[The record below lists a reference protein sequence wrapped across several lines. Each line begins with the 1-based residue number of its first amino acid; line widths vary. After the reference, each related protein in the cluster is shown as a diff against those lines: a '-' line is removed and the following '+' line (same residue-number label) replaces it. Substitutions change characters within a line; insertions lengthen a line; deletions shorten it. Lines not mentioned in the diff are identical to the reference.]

1 MTMPTG
7 LAALVAVL
15 CATCAHAETF
25 DLTIS
30 SSHSTTIPWV
40 APLHSVIVAHTNERL
55 EAMGSENRINWTEAY
70 AGSLYSFGDTLE
82 AVSEGITDAGW
93 VGTLWEESK
102 LPYQNVTYYTPFTSD
117 DARLIINTFN
127 RLHAELP
134 FLADAWDEYNTVF
147 LGATGADTYHL
158 FTTFPVHSIDDLKGR
173 KILAPG
179 TSGPWIAAV
188 GAVPVDGALTTF
200 YNQIETGVAD
210 GVLSIMS
217 GATPLKIHEVAP
229 YVTLVGIGGNLIGGF
244 AVNKGTWEGLPD
256 DVQQVLRDL
265 GQDYSAE
272 NARIVEERYQASI
285 DAYRADPAVTLV
297 ELPLAER
304 QKWAEALPDLAG
316 DWAADFPHGAE
327 LVSAYMAV
335 MRENGAVPL
344 RDWSATP

>member
-1 MTMPTG
+1 MKTTS
-7 LAALVAVL
+7 LAALVAALGTACVQ
-15 CATCAHAETF
+15 AETY

-40 APLHSVIVAHTNERL
+40 APLQSVIVARTNERL
-55 EAMGSENRINWTEAY
+55 EAMGSQNRINWTEAY

-82 AVSEGITDAGW
+82 AVGEGITDAGW

-117 DARLIINTFN
+117 DARLIITTFN
-127 RLHAELP
+127 RLHEELP
-134 FLADAWDEYNTVF
+134 FLAEAWEAHNTVF

-158 FTTFPVHSIDDLKGR
+158 FTNFPVHSIADLNGR

-210 GVLSIMS
+210 GVLSILS
-217 GATPLKIHEVAP
+217 GAAPLKIHEVAP
-229 YVTLVGIGGNLIGGF
+229 YVTLVGVGGNLIGGF
-244 AVNKGTWEGLPD
+244 AVNKDTWEGLPD

-265 GQDYSAE
+265 GHEYSAE
-272 NARIVEERYQASI
+272 NARIIEERYQATI
-285 DAYRADPAVTLV
+285 DAYRADPAVTLA
-297 ELPLAER
+297 ELPEAER
-304 QKWAEALPDLAG
+304 RKWAEALPDLAG
-316 DWAADFPHGAE
+316 EWAADFPHGAE
-327 LVSAYMAV
+327 LVSAYMDA
-335 MRENGAVPL
+335 MREGRAVPL
-344 RDWSATP
+344 RDWSVTP